1 MLCADYLKGDL
12 FMDDKKTDR
21 KENKRRFQLWI
32 KQSTLDSA
40 SEIYS
45 LDNCASMSEF
55 IEKAVLFYIGYV
67 ASGKSKSFL
76 PNVITSTMKSIV
88 SESDTRMSRLLFKLA
103 VEMAMMMNLI
113 AYDHDLDKESIR
125 QLRGQC
131 VGEVKRLNGQFSF
144 EDAAE
149 WQGQT

>member
-55 IEKAVLFYIGYV
+55 IEKAVLTECYHLNDEKHRL
-67 ASGKSKSFL
+67 GKRY
-76 PNVITSTMKSIV
+76 PN
-88 SESDTRMSRLLFKLA
+88 EP
-103 VEMAMMMNLI
+103 I
-113 AYDHDLDKESIR
+113 ALQAR
-125 QLRGQC
+125 R
-131 VGEVKRLNGQFSF
+131 
-144 EDAAE
+144 
-149 WQGQT
+149 

>member
-1 MLCADYLKGDL
+1 MN
-12 FMDDKKTDR
+12 KT
-21 KENKRRFQLWI
+21 RFALWI
-32 KQSTLDSA
+32 GNETLKLVQDH
-40 SEIYS
+40 YRQ
-45 LDNCASMSEF
+45 DNCKSMSEF